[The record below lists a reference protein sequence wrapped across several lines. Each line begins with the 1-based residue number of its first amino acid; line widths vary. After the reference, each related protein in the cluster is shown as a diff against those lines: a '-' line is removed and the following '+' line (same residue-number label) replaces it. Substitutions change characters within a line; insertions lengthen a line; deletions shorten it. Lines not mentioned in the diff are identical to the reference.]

1 MLQLKGFLK
10 FFFVV
15 LQGRGDVPKPLNY
28 KSFVFDGGFMPK
40 KYNTL
45 LAVGISCIIL
55 GALMLVMRFA
65 SASFSFVSGVNVFA
79 IIAGGVLLYLCATT
93 IHRAWTIFLGS
104 FLILNGFFI
113 FVVKLGVLP
122 VGFRQL
128 WPFIAILS
136 AISLFFSGIYKFKRI
151 VAVYFVPSLVLV
163 FLGVFFLQFSLHI
176 IKVPIRIFAAM
187 WWPLLFIFVGIG
199 LLITFFYIQHTKK
212 AVLESGE
219 DFDDDYEDIS

>member
-1 MLQLKGFLK
+1 MLQFIRLIK
-10 FFFVV
+10 VV
-15 LQGRGDVPKPLNY
+15 FY
-28 KSFVFDGGFMPK
+28 DGGFMPK

-55 GALMLVMRFA
+55 GALMLVFRFA
-65 SASFSFVSGVNVFA
+65 SASLSFVSGLNVFA
-79 IIAGGVLLYLCATT
+79 VIVGGVLLYLCATK

-113 FVVKLGVLP
+113 FIIKLRVLP
-122 VGFRQL
+122 FGMGQL
-128 WPFIAILS
+128 WPLFVIFSSFSLLLS
-136 AISLFFSGIYKFKRI
+136 GFYKFKRI
-151 VAVYFVPSLVLV
+151 VAVYFVPSLVLI

-187 WWPLLFIFVGIG
+187 WWPLLFIFIGIG

>member
-1 MLQLKGFLK
+1 MYWGVTNAIIYISFLKCSQNYIFLK

-15 LQGRGDVPKPLNY
+15 LQGRGYVPKLLNY

-136 AISLFFSGIYKFKRI
+136 AINKN
-151 VAVYFVPSLVLV
+151 YFNTVKA
-163 FLGVFFLQFSLHI
+163 VFF
-176 IKVPIRIFAAM
+176 PRICRMF
-187 WWPLLFIFVGIG
+187 LV
-199 LLITFFYIQHTKK
+199 
-212 AVLESGE
+212 
-219 DFDDDYEDIS
+219 

>member
-1 MLQLKGFLK
+1 
-10 FFFVV
+10 
-15 LQGRGDVPKPLNY
+15 
-28 KSFVFDGGFMPK
+28 MPK

-55 GALMLVMRFA
+55 GALLLVVRFA
-65 SASFSFVSGVNVFA
+65 SANFSFISWVNVFA
-79 IIAGGVLLYLCATT
+79 VLAGGVFLYLCATT
-93 IHRAWTIFLGS
+93 IHRGWTIFLGC

-113 FVVKLGVLP
+113 FIVKLRVLP
-122 VGFRQL
+122 VGMGQL
-128 WPFIAILS
+128 WPFFVIFS

-163 FLGVFFLQFSLHI
+163 FLGAFFLLFSLRI

-219 DFDDDYEDIS
+219 DFDDEYEDIS